1 MPQFACMKSI
11 SEQTKRQLVETG
23 VSALYLFG
31 SRAQGVS
38 TEKSDFDFGILLS
51 DPRALLTSQTA
62 LYDRLYPILASITEP
77 ETLEADVIDIVFLDS
92 PRVPLEIKSHIINR
106 GQILLD
112 NDPTSRADK
121 EADIMLKTADFAPL
135 KKLMSEALIER
146 PTV

>member
-1 MPQFACMKSI
+1 MKSL
-11 SEQTKRQLVETG
+11 SEETIQQLIEAG

-38 TEKSDFDFGILLS
+38 TKQSDFDFGILLR
-51 DPRALLTSQTA
+51 DPRALHTSQTEI
-62 LYDRLYPILASITEP
+62 YDRLYPILASITDP

-106 GQILLD
+106 GKILFD
-112 NDPTSRADK
+112 NNPTLRADR